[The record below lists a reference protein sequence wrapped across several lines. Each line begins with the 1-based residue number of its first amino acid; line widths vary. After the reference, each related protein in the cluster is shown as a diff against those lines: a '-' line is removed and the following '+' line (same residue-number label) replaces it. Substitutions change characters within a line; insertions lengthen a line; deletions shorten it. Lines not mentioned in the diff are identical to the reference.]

1 MASVMTPFPYAV
13 DIDDSLRRAREVMA
27 NHDVR
32 HLPVLRK
39 HMLVGILSDRDIKR
53 AMNPDL
59 GLPPLDELF
68 VRDVYVPDPYVVEDD
83 APLDGVLDHMAAN
96 HIGSVLVT
104 KQGRLAGIF
113 TSTDACRVYC
123 DHLRRL
129 FRPRAGNDAA

>member
-13 DIDDSLRRAREVMA
+13 QVNDSLRRSRELMA
-27 NHDVR
+27 QHDVR
-32 HLPVLRK
+32 HLPVLRS
-39 HMLVGILSDRDIKR
+39 HVLVGILTDRDIKR

-59 GLPPLDELF
+59 GLPPIEELF
-68 VRDVYVPDPYVVEDD
+68 VKDIYVPDPYVVEDD
-83 APLDGVLDHMAAN
+83 APLDGVLEHMARE

-104 KQGRLAGIF
+104 KHRRLAGIF

-129 FRPRAGNDAA
+129 FRPREGDDAA